1 MSNYNIHIMYT
12 LYILRCNNNSLYTGI
27 TNNLENRLKTHKLG
41 KGSKYV
47 NAHQPFILVY
57 TEQCLDKSTA
67 LKREVE
73 IKKLTKQEKEKLVA
87 QSN

>member
-1 MSNYNIHIMYT
+1 MYT
-12 LYILRCNNNSLYTGI
+12 LYILRCKNNSLYTGI
-27 TNNLENRLKTHKLG
+27 TNNLEHRLKIHQEG

-47 NAHQPFILVY
+47 NAHLPFQLVY
-57 TEQCLDKSTA
+57 TEKCEDKSTA

-73 IKKLTKQEKEKLVA
+73 VKRLTKKEKELLVG

>member
-1 MSNYNIHIMYT
+1 MYT

-27 TNNLENRLKTHKLG
+27 TNNLEHRLKIHQEG

-47 NAHQPFILVY
+47 NAHLPFKLVY
-57 TEQCLDKSTA
+57 TENCVNKSTA
-67 LKREVE
+67 LKREAE
-73 IKKLTKQEKEKLVA
+73 IKKLTKKEKEILVA

>member
-1 MSNYNIHIMYT
+1 MYT

-27 TNNLENRLKTHKLG
+27 TNNLEHRLKIHQSG

-47 NAHQPFILVY
+47 KAHLPFHLVY
-57 TEQCLDKSTA
+57 TEECVNKSTA
-67 LKREVE
+67 LKREIE
-73 IKKLTKQEKEKLVA
+73 IKKLTKQKKERLVV